1 VKIVNMHEAKSNLSR
16 LVRAVRE
23 GREHEI
29 VICLSGEPVARLVPV
44 ADDAPRRQL
53 GVDRGRITI
62 APDFDAVNPEITAL
76 FEGA

>member
-1 VKIVNMHEAKSNLSR
+1 MKTVNMHEAKSNLSS
-16 LVRAVRE
+16 LVREVRE
-23 GREHEI
+23 GSEREI
-29 VICLSGEPVARLVPV
+29 IICLSGQPVAKLVPV
-44 ADDAPRRQL
+44 AEAPRRQL